1 MLSRQLGFPGME
13 IQTGQRRLG
22 CGLEPV
28 LAGVVRALSL
38 YDVEGVSVP
47 RFVACVS
54 LRLVINLQVC
64 FKDMSVLRV
73 IF

>member
-1 MLSRQLGFPGME
+1 ME
-13 IQTGQRRLG
+13 IQSGQRRLG

-38 YDVEGVSVP
+38 DNVKGVGVP

-64 FKDMSVLRV
+64 FEDECIENISDVESPV
-73 IF
+73 HE